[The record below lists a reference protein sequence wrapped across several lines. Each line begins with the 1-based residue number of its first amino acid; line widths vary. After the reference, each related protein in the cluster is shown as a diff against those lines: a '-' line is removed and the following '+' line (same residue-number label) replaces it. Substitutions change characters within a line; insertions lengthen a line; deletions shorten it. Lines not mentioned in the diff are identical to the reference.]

1 LEYINIVNR
10 RSAFSLI
17 ELLVTMAIII
27 ILTSLY
33 WGSGS
38 ASRQKQAQ
46 KECRKNL
53 QNIYIAM
60 QIYANDHAGKFP
72 DVPGAR
78 TSEEA
83 LDLLVPKYTANTAVF
98 ICPGSDD
105 SALPG
110 AESLL
115 KRKISY
121 ALYMGRSIS
130 DSGEALMS
138 DRQVDVSSKA
148 IGQMVFSSTG
158 KGPGNNHHKYGGNFL
173 FCDGRTEESPPRA
186 AVSLVLTQGVVL
198 LNPKP

>member
-1 LEYINIVNR
+1 MLICANGALGLAFEMRIARACCLEYINIVNR

-83 LDLLVPKYTANTAVF
+83 L
-98 ICPGSDD
+98 
-105 SALPG
+105 
-110 AESLL
+110 
-115 KRKISY
+115 
-121 ALYMGRSIS
+121 
-130 DSGEALMS
+130 
-138 DRQVDVSSKA
+138 
-148 IGQMVFSSTG
+148 
-158 KGPGNNHHKYGGNFL
+158 
-173 FCDGRTEESPPRA
+173 
-186 AVSLVLTQGVVL
+186 
-198 LNPKP
+198 